1 MMTMTNFRTILLAM
15 DFEELEPSIGD
26 KYTFKYMI
34 GSVAQG
40 RACTVHIGETKNAKL
55 WTYSVVVHKW
65 GFKTHFLL
73 NGTEIQDEYD
83 DMYEKQ
89 CYGAESTL
97 KYITAELY

>member
-1 MMTMTNFRTILLAM
+1 MTNFRTILLAM
-15 DFEELEPSIGD
+15 DFEELEPCIGD
-26 KYTFKYMI
+26 TMTFRYAL

-40 RACTVHIGETKNAKL
+40 RTCTVHIGETKNARL
-55 WTYSVVVHKW
+55 WTYHVNVHKW